1 MADINYYKCG
11 SCGKYTRHISI
22 TDRELAA
29 ITGECAFVRMSAA
42 LSDYIGMRSVL
53 SALDLC
59 AHFKCCECGQ
69 ITNRKLNGD
78 VRATLLYGNVWL
90 WHENKK

>member
-11 SCGKYTRHISI
+11 RCGKYTRHISI

-29 ITGECAFVRMSAA
+29 ITGECAFVRMIAA
-42 LSDYIGMRSVL
+42 GSDYIGMRSVA

-59 AHFKCCECGQ
+59 AYFKCCECGQ
-69 ITNRKLNGD
+69 ITDRKLNGD
-78 VRATLLYGNVWL
+78 VRQTLLYGNVWL
-90 WHENKK
+90 HENKK